1 MRFAQV
7 EPTRLSVLAG
17 LLGKTRRC
25 VGRMSFG
32 ASGRTWSDCVR
43 KPATDPARRFGLA
56 DGLAQESPGSATP
69 AVLAW
74 LHIATFAWR
83 RAITR
88 LYCVLHFASLGSRLQ
103 EIASRLI
110 EDRPGP
116 GRTFQELL

>member
-1 MRFAQV
+1 MIACGSPLRTPHVALAS
-7 EPTRLSVLAG
+7 PT
-17 LLGKTRRC
+17 
-25 VGRMSFG
+25 
-32 ASGRTWSDCVR
+32 
-43 KPATDPARRFGLA
+43 
-56 DGLAQESPGSATP
+56 GLAQESPGSATP

-103 EIASRLI
+103 EIASLL

-116 GRTFQELL
+116 GRAFQELL

>member
-56 DGLAQESPGSATP
+56 DWAGPRVARFSNAGRVGLATHSHLCLAPGDHQT
-69 AVLAW
+69 L
-74 LHIATFAWR
+74 L
-83 RAITR
+83 RAPLR
-88 LYCVLHFASLGSRLQ
+88 
-103 EIASRLI
+103 
-110 EDRPGP
+110 
-116 GRTFQELL
+116 